1 MIFHDYK
8 IFFPAKYIHRSREDG
23 GPLHSDTAS
32 DTTRLWTP
40 TKTTFRFFHHKN
52 AKYVWNSEL
61 GTYARLC
68 SFDRGH
74 KLTEFSTDS
83 AERLS
88 DDRQSALRL
97 LYGPNTIDVEVKSY
111 IKLLFQEV
119 LNPFYIFQVQIHK
132 PYLCRLVQKA
142 M

>member
-1 MIFHDYK
+1 MYYLYFQTLEALDKVYFSLCH
-8 IFFPAKYIHRSREDG
+8 IFFLAKYIHRSRHDG
-23 GPLHSDTAS
+23 APLNNDTAS

-61 GTYARLC
+61 GTFARLS

-74 KLTEFSTDS
+74 KLTEFSTDL

-88 DDRQSALRL
+88 DDRQLALRL
-97 LYGPNTIDVEVKSY
+97 LYGPNTIDVEVRD
-111 IKLLFQEV
+111 I
-119 LNPFYIFQVQIHK
+119 
-132 PYLCRLVQKA
+132 A
-142 M
+142 